1 MTDTMVQTT
10 GLKLGYGEKVILE
23 GVDVHVKRGTI
34 TCIIGTSGCGKST
47 LMKSFIGLLPP
58 QAGTVQLLGED
69 LYTLDEVA
77 RDRVL
82 GNVGLLF
89 QNGALLGSMS
99 VEENVMIP
107 LREHAR
113 LPESIMRATARL
125 RLRQVG
131 LEHAAELLPAEL
143 SGGMRKRAALARA
156 LVLDPPLLFCD
167 EPSAGLD
174 PVTGARLDDL
184 ILSIREVLDITVVV
198 VTHELYSIRRI
209 ADEII
214 MLGGKRLLFQ
224 GSLEE
229 AQESGHPDLQAF
241 FGRQGGEQDPAP
253 PLLTALQEGNR
264 W

>member
-1 MTDTMVQTT
+1 MSDILVQTS
-10 GLKLGYGEKVILE
+10 GLKLGYGEKVILD
-23 GVDVHVKRGTI
+23 DVEVRVKRGTI

-47 LMKSFIGLLPP
+47 LLKSFIGLLQPM
-58 QAGTVQLLGED
+58 AGGVQLLGED
-69 LYTLDEVA
+69 LYNLDEGA
-77 RDRVL
+77 RDRIL

-89 QNGALLGSMS
+89 QNGALLGSMT

-113 LPESIMRATARL
+113 RPEVVMRATARL

-214 MLGGKRLLFQ
+214 MVGDGRVLFQ
-224 GSLEE
+224 GSQAAALE
-229 AQESGHPDLQAF
+229 SDHPDLQAF
-241 FGRQGGEQDPAP
+241 FGRKGGEQDAAP
-253 PLLTALQEGNR
+253 QLLTALQEGNA

>member
-1 MTDTMVQTT
+1 VVQTA
-10 GLKLGYGEKVILE
+10 GLTLGYGEKVILE
-23 GVDVHVKRGTI
+23 DVDVRIRRGAV

-47 LMKSFIGLLPP
+47 LLKSLIGLLPP
-58 QAGTVQLLGED
+58 ISGSVRLLGED
-69 LYTLDEVA
+69 LYGLDERA

-82 GNVGLLF
+82 AAVGLLF

-113 LPESIMRATARL
+113 LPEPVMRAAARL

-184 ILSIREVLDITVVV
+184 ILTLREVLDITVVV
-198 VTHELYSIRRI
+198 VTHELHSIRRI

-214 MLGGKRLLFQ
+214 MLGDGRLLFQ
-224 GSLEE
+224 GGRDDAL
-229 AQESGHPDLQAF
+229 ASGHPELRAF
-241 FGRQGGEQDPAP
+241 FGRRGGERDAVR
-253 PLLTALQEGNR
+253 PLLAALREGDT

>member
-1 MTDTMVQTT
+1 MSDILVQTS
-10 GLKLGYGEKVILE
+10 GLKLGYGEKVVLD
-23 GVDVHVKRGTI
+23 GVDVRVKRGTI

-47 LMKSFIGLLPP
+47 LLKSFIGLLPP
-58 QAGTVQLLGED
+58 MAGEVQLLGED
-69 LYTLDEVA
+69 LYHLDEGA
-77 RDRVL
+77 RDRVM

-113 LPESIMRATARL
+113 LPEVVMRATARL

-214 MLGGKRLLFQ
+214 MVGDGRVLFQ
-224 GSLEE
+224 GSQAAALE
-229 AQESGHPDLQAF
+229 SDHPDLQAF
-241 FGRQGGEQDPAP
+241 FGRKGGEQDAAP
-253 PLLTALQEGNR
+253 PLLTALQEGSA

>member
-1 MTDTMVQTT
+1 MVQTS
-10 GLKLGYGEKVILE
+10 GLTLGYGEKLILE
-23 GVDVHVKRGTI
+23 RVDVRVTRGAV

-47 LMKSFIGLLPP
+47 LLKSLIGLLPP
-58 QAGTVQLLGED
+58 VSGSVELLGED
-69 LYTLDEVA
+69 LYSLDERA

-82 GNVGLLF
+82 SDVGLLF

-113 LPESIMRATARL
+113 LPEPVMRATARL

-184 ILSIREVLDITVVV
+184 ILTLREVLDITVVV
-198 VTHELYSIRRI
+198 VTHELSSIRRI
-209 ADEII
+209 ADEVI
-214 MLGGKRLLFQ
+214 MLGDGRVLFQ
-224 GSLEE
+224 GGRDE
-229 AQESGHPDLQAF
+229 ALESGHRSLQAF
-241 FGRQGGEQDPAP
+241 FGRRGGVQDAAR
-253 PLLTALQEGNR
+253 PLLTALREGDA